1 MRLTLVTALTL
12 LLLWTLVAQVN
23 HALSGLRVYLF
34 VGSLFITFSALKLPL
49 RSGLGAS
56 LLGGLLCDANTPVN
70 FGTHT
75 LLFAAAHAV
84 VFHLRDRLPRDDT
97 LARVIVAL
105 LANLALF
112 LLFSFIQIARSPA
125 PAVAW
130 PRLIADLACSQVFL
144 AIVAPW
150 FFALQLRAV
159 SLAGSS
165 RELPV

>member
-1 MRLTLVTALTL
+1 
-12 LLLWTLVAQVN
+12 
-23 HALSGLRVYLF
+23 
-34 VGSLFITFSALKLPL
+34 
-49 RSGLGAS
+49 
-56 LLGGLLCDANTPVN
+56 
-70 FGTHT
+70 
-75 LLFAAAHAV
+75 V

-144 AIVAPW
+144 ALVAPW